1 MFVYVLPMDIYAYIQ
16 SQYIS
21 FFCFT
26 IVAICAYCTI
36 HNKCAIIS
44 QKEALPAIF
53 LYYLNIVQVFLPLKQ
68 QVF

>member
-26 IVAICAYCTI
+26 IVAIGCIALF
-36 HNKCAIIS
+36 II
-44 QKEALPAIF
+44 
-53 LYYLNIVQVFLPLKQ
+53 NVQS
-68 QVF
+68 

>member
-26 IVAICAYCTI
+26 IVAIIALFI
-36 HNKCAIIS
+36 IKCAIIS
-44 QKEALPAIF
+44 YQEEEAL
-53 LYYLNIVQVFLPLKQ
+53 L
-68 QVF
+68 